1 MATELNLDTSE
12 EINVLVKRGDSLSFD
27 ITVKDTAGSAVD
39 LTVYSFDMDVRTST
53 NPNSRADVV
62 LSTASGGK
70 NKLLASVTGA
80 GDGTLTVSAS
90 REAMQNIAPGTY
102 IYDIAANHSTNA
114 TTETFFFGTFTVN
127 KDVTPNR

>member
-12 EINVLVKRGDSLSFD
+12 EINVVVKRGDSLSFD

-62 LSTASGGK
+62 LSTAVGGR

-90 REAMQNIAPGTY
+90 REAMQSIAPGTY
-102 IYDIAANHSTNA
+102 IYDIAANHNTNS

-127 KDVTPNR
+127 EDVTPNR